1 MAGSSPRKAE
11 GLPPRQRRHPVPQT
25 APWAGTA
32 HRQPVSPSSA
42 PRPKAPCT
50 LRQPQASTTSAS
62 SPVTGASVAHLP
74 TNPQISDHDMG
85 SHTEGGVGIQRYPS
99 LKTTLNKHRSGRC
112 GLAKER
118 GNKSLVRDSVTWKY
132 YLLIMTKRM
141 GMKGVFQKKVSLK
154 RGGQGFSGMQIGR
167 DCFRKCV
174 LRRWVTFDQG
184 FSGMQIGR
192 DCFRKC
198 VLRRWVTFGQGFS
211 GMQTGTVSEN
221 ASLEDG

>member
-1 MAGSSPRKAE
+1 
-11 GLPPRQRRHPVPQT
+11 
-25 APWAGTA
+25 
-32 HRQPVSPSSA
+32 
-42 PRPKAPCT
+42 
-50 LRQPQASTTSAS
+50 
-62 SPVTGASVAHLP
+62 
-74 TNPQISDHDMG
+74 MG

-154 RGGQGFSGMQIGR
+154 RGGQGFS
-167 DCFRKCV
+167 
-174 LRRWVTFDQG
+174 
-184 FSGMQIGR
+184 SMQIGR

-221 ASLEDG
+221 ASLEDE